1 MRLNCCNA
9 CPLKTWQ
16 KRGSA
21 PPGRQVHGSADR
33 TRGGG
38 RKSTDLVETANPH
51 EALPRAARGGSYLDL
66 VLDAKVL
73 RSSGT
78 PGRRKE
84 NSLQD
89 ASYLPPTLEALG
101 ITDWQSSR
109 WQAEARQR
117 QKEAGKQGGRG
128 KKKNLGKTIYQ
139 GFPREKTLGKEL
151 PKGFKARKALLPTFQ
166 DRSRQSR

>member
-1 MRLNCCNA
+1 LRLNCCNA

-51 EALPRAARGGSYLDL
+51 EAQSHAARGGSYLDL
-66 VLDAKVL
+66 VLDAKIL

-78 PGRRKE
+78 PGRPKEKCLEDPSSLQIARTMLSIYPRRQTNRIGCKMLPNHPPGRPKE
-84 NSLQD
+84 NRLED
-89 ASYLPPTLEALG
+89 PTDLPP
-101 ITDWQSSR
+101 R
-109 WQAEARQR
+109 RQNTR
-117 QKEAGKQGGRG
+117 ADGRP
-128 KKKNLGKTIYQ
+128 KT
-139 GFPREKTLGKEL
+139 RHKM
-151 PKGFKARKALLPTFQ
+151 
-166 DRSRQSR
+166 